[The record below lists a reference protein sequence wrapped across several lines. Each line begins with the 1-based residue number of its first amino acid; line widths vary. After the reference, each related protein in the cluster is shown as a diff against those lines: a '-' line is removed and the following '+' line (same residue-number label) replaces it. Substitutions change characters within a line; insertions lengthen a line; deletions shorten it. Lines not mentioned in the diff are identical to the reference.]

1 MARRKP
7 VVILAAAILILLGT
21 LLGFFPFLRQTF
33 DLLPFPPLLDIGPA
47 EWYLQLAVAFLA
59 YSLSAVLVARG
70 IQEAPIRPTE
80 KKSRR
85 KTRVVAIDDEE
96 DILRLIRIK
105 LSREGFRVITAQ
117 NGAQGIDTVLDKHPD
132 VMLVDVMMPK
142 KNGYEV
148 VSEIK
153 KKMGKNAPVAI
164 MLTSKS
170 EEQDMMEGLTAGA
183 DDYITKPF
191 SPTELIERI
200 NVSLLKE
207 RRAAQAE
214 SVEQT

>member
-1 MARRKP
+1 MTRRKAT
-7 VVILAAAILILLGT
+7 VIVLALVLIFIGTVCGLL
-21 LLGFFPFLRQTF
+21 PFLRHNF
-33 DLLPFPPLLDIGPA
+33 GFLLFPLFPDVGPNK
-47 EWYLQLAVAFLA
+47 WYHQLAVAFLGYLLA
-59 YSLSAVLVARG
+59 AILVAR
-70 IQEAPIRPTE
+70 ELHKAPSAITKRKT
-80 KKSRR
+80 RR

-117 NGAQGIDTVLDKHPD
+117 NGAEGVDTVLDKRPD

-153 KKMGKNAPVAI
+153 KKMGKDAPVAL

-170 EEQDMMEGLTAGA
+170 EEQNMMEGLDAGA

-200 NVSLLKE
+200 TVALLKG

-214 SVEQT
+214 STE

>member
-1 MARRKP
+1 MTRRKATLI
-7 VVILAAAILILLGT
+7 VLALVLIFIGMVCGLL
-21 LLGFFPFLRQTF
+21 PFLRDNF
-33 DLLPFPPLLDIGPA
+33 GFLSFPLFPDVGPNK
-47 EWYLQLAVAFLA
+47 WYHQLAVAFLGYLLA
-59 YSLSAVLVARG
+59 GILVAR
-70 IQEAPIRPTE
+70 EMHKAPSAITKRKT
-80 KKSRR
+80 RR

-117 NGAQGIDTVLDKHPD
+117 NGAEGVDTVLDKRPD

-153 KKMGKNAPVAI
+153 KKMGKDAPVAL

-170 EEQDMMEGLTAGA
+170 EEQDMVEGLDAGA

-200 NVSLLKE
+200 NVALLKG

-214 SVEQT
+214 LTE